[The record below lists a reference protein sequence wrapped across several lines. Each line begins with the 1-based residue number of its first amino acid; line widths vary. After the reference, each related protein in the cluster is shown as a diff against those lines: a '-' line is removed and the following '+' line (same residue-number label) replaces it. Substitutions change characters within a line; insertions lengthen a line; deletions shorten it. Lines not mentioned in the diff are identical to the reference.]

1 MKSKFLSIQYFG
13 SAYSLSHNHKFGLN
27 MITTCKVIRFLGLLG
42 AAWIAWTNLIATVL
56 SAQAGSLSSASMLHY
71 SLTVTVPYALLAI
84 FLVLP
89 YAKMNRGLWRLAF
102 ALLCLSGA
110 YVTLYLVTHL
120 PSAEWLLISGFL
132 LLFLSQPVVIWH
144 SRRGMPNNQHL
155 QPTPR

>member
-1 MKSKFLSIQYFG
+1 
-13 SAYSLSHNHKFGLN
+13 
-27 MITTCKVIRFLGLLG
+27 
-42 AAWIAWTNLIATVL
+42 
-56 SAQAGSLSSASMLHY
+56 MLHY

-120 PSAEWLLISGFL
+120 PSAEWLLSSGFL
-132 LLFLSQPVVIWH
+132 LLFLSQPVVIWL